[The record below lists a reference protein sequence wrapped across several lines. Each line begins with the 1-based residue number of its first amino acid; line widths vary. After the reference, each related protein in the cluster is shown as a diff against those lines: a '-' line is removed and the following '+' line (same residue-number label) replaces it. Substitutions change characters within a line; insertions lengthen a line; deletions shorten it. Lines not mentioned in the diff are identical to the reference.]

1 MTSAPN
7 LGFRAI
13 LATAL
18 VVLSV
23 VLSVDLSDA
32 RLLHALDH
40 P

>member
-23 VLSVDLSDA
+23 DLSDA